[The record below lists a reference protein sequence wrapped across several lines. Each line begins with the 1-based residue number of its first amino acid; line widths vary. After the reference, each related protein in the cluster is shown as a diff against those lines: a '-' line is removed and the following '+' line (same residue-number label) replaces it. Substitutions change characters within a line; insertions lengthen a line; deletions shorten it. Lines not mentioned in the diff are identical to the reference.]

1 MPAKHLIVS
10 RKIDKSTL
18 KLPKK
23 IQKRITDIYNI
34 IQQNPLL
41 GEKFHGE
48 LANYYKLRVGDYR
61 IIYRFDAKKSLVK
74 VVKIEH
80 RQGVYR

>member
-1 MPAKHLIVS
+1 MPAKHFIVS

-18 KLPKK
+18 KFPKK

-41 GEKFHGE
+41 GEKLHGE
-48 LANYYKLRVGDYR
+48 LEDYYKLRIGDYR
-61 IIYRFDAKKSLVK
+61 IIYRFDAKKSLVE